1 MAATTLV
8 TVGKTWTKLADGSC
22 LVQAKNN
29 MSDFRVC
36 VQSTQPDE
44 TATNFVTLNLTGA
57 TVLDFATPVYAR
69 LIHTAI
75 AESIVVAVIA

>member
-36 VQSTQPDE
+36 VQSTAPDD

>member
-29 MSDFRVC
+29 MSDFRIC
-36 VQSTQPDE
+36 VQSAVPNDTD
-44 TATNFVTLNLTGA
+44 TNHITLNLTGA
-57 TVLDFATPVYAR
+57 TVFDFATPVYAR
-69 LIHTAI
+69 LPHSAM
-75 AESIVVAVIA
+75 AETVPVVVIT

>member
-29 MSDFRVC
+29 MSEFLVC
-36 VQSTQPDE
+36 VQASQPDDS
-44 TATNFVTLNLTGA
+44 ATNYVTLNLTGA

-69 LIHTAI
+69 MPRSVTID
-75 AESIVVAVIA
+75 SIVVAVIA